1 MSKLW
6 KYRGIV
12 KVALSAALIILINF
26 AILPGIGMGQPITEG
41 FNGFDLGTRPAGWT
55 FNGCN
60 ADSDTYTGAGDFGL
74 ASPSIKLDTTGDYI
88 QTQTLFH
95 PGALQFWVKGMGT
108 DASSALLVE
117 EYSSGGGWNTLTNVS
132 SLPAS
137 GTNFGPYSMDFFATA
152 ARFTYAKSAG
162 DLAFDDVDISAA
174 VLTPIPTPTQ
184 IPAATPTAYVPSP
197 TPIPQTAIYNPSF
210 EMDPVPPPPGWTLIA
225 TGSTARSNEQAH
237 AGTYSCKFGDPT
249 TTYSSRGIQCDE
261 VNITVGVQ
269 YTFSGWFYL
278 LNEGTGVP
286 TDTLFKFEIEWL
298 DSGHGSIGSY
308 VDEDWSVA
316 AFDTWS
322 EHTVVNTAPANAE
335 YFKLYIACKEVNNP
349 DNDAYIDLFS
359 YSQPSDIDI
368 TSPIAGDAWYIGES
382 RNITWDW
389 VGISP
394 NIDIHY
400 STNGTDWAPIT
411 TNIANS
417 GTYPWT
423 IPDDPSSQAQ
433 VRVRETGGGG
443 VSDESGQ
450 FTIAAVDSIN
460 VDTPAAGQTW
470 YYSSTLD
477 IVWHHGPAVLPIND
491 VDIDFSDDGG
501 TTWTTI
507 TTGVGLDSSPYFWTI
522 PDNVDSANCLIR
534 VCQQVTGICGQ
545 SGVFT
550 ISPPT
555 FSVTSPAGGET
566 WYFDDTET
574 ITWTYTVGITGNVD
588 IDYSTNG
595 ISGPWAGIASNQPN
609 TGSFSPWTIPNAGG
623 SACRVRISEIVGVSE
638 PGISATDFTI
648 VGPPIP
654 QPYSRLG
661 WEVHGDLS
669 RYECGLKSIEAI
681 DVDHIW
687 VGGLC
692 SKIFFFDGTDWYI
705 RTEIGTN
712 TLAIGATGID
722 DVWFGQE
729 YGYAYNYNGGGFWD
743 QALPKTDSVVTVNA
757 VDPNNIWM
765 SASKYAFH
773 SDGIFS
779 SWTTYTV
786 EESGT
791 IKDMLFLRPYRGWV
805 LKNATSTTD
814 TRVLYTEDGNNWSI
828 QTTFGKWS
836 ASALTGCL
844 DQNGIPLLWVVGAC
858 GEIYYSG
865 DGGLNW
871 ILQDDIREISWN
883 CAEALDQNN
892 VWISGGGYIYHYNGS
907 QWIFETD
914 EITTLGEI
922 SAVDNTHVYG
932 IPSTT
937 TNKKVYCTF
946 AYPSPTPDGF
956 KTPTPKPIPSTTP
969 TPYGFETPSPTPVP
983 IPGPISGRVYDRETG
998 EGVYNLYVRALPI
1011 GGGLMAGG
1019 ARTDSNGNYT
1029 VTKPNGSGLAAG
1041 LYYMYVDSTEGG
1053 GEKVYR
1059 SQWYNQK
1066 DTQADA
1072 VGVASN
1078 STGID
1083 FPLYKKDVYPTP
1095 VPTPSPDFQAIRVAN
1110 GDYSGDGLSDIAIFR
1125 ENSGLWAVRAVTR
1138 LYFGTSGDIPVS
1150 GDYDGDG
1157 TADVAIFRNSSG
1169 LWAIRDISRIYFG
1182 ASSDLPVPGDY
1193 DGDGS
1198 CDIGIFRDSSGL
1210 WAVKDITR
1218 NYFGSTSDQP
1228 VAGDYDGDGRDDFAI
1243 FRKSSGLWALKDI
1256 SRIYHGSSFDTPVS
1270 GDYNGTG
1277 TAAPAIYRSSSG
1289 LWSIRNISRVYF
1301 GGAADQPV
1309 LAGFSGADDIS
1320 IFRQSSGLWA
1330 IRGITRVYFG
1340 STDDLPIT
1348 R

>member
-12 KVALSAALIILINF
+12 KVALSAALVILINF

-41 FNGFDLGTRPAGWT
+41 FNGFDLGTRPAGWI
-55 FNGCN
+55 FYGCN
-60 ADSDTYTGAGDFGL
+60 ADSDTYTGASDFGL

-88 QTQTLFH
+88 RTQTLFH
-95 PGALQFWVKGMGT
+95 PDVLQFWVKGMGT

-117 EYSSGGGWNTLTNVS
+117 EYHSGGGWNTLTNVLH
-132 SLPAS
+132 LPTS
-137 GTNFGPYSMDFFATA
+137 GTNVGPYSIDFFTTEV
-152 ARFTYAKSAG
+152 RFTYTKSSG

-174 VLTPIPTPTQ
+174 APTPTLIPGATPIPTACFPT
-184 IPAATPTAYVPSP
+184 P
-197 TPIPQTAIYNPSF
+197 TPIPHTAIYNPSF
-210 EMDPVPPPPGWTLIA
+210 ELEPPLVGWTVIA
-225 TGSTARSNEQAH
+225 TASTARSNEQAH
-237 AGTYSCKFGDPT
+237 DGTYSCKFGDPT
-249 TTYSSRGIQCDE
+249 GGYSARGIQCDE
-261 VNITVGVQ
+261 VNITTGVQ

-286 TDTLFKFEIEWL
+286 TDTVFKYEIEWF
-298 DSGHGSIGSY
+298 DSGHNSVGSY
-308 VDEDWSVA
+308 TDEDWSVA

-322 EHTVVNTAPANAE
+322 EHTVAAPAPAGAE
-335 YFKLYIACKEVNNP
+335 YFKLYIACEEVIHTDNN
-349 DNDAYIDLFS
+349 AYIDLFS
-359 YSQPSDIDI
+359 YSQPPEINI
-368 TSPIAGDAWYIGES
+368 TSPVGGDVWYVGES
-382 RNITWDW
+382 RYITWDW

-400 STNGTDWAPIT
+400 STNGTAWAPVA

-417 GTYPWT
+417 GTHPWT
-423 IPDDPSSQAQ
+423 IPDDPNSQAQ

-443 VSDESGQ
+443 VSVESDQ
-450 FTIAAVDSIN
+450 FIIAEPDSIN
-460 VDTPAAGQTW
+460 VLIPGGGEIW
-470 YYSSTLD
+470 YYGATENIEWS
-477 IVWHHGPAVLPIND
+477 VGPAVGPGS
-491 VDIDFSDDGG
+491 VDIDYSINNGASWTSIAAG
-501 TTWTTI
+501 VPVGSVIYTWI
-507 TTGVGLDSSPYFWTI
+507 LPNSGVASNI
-522 PDNVDSANCLIR
+522 CLVRIS
-534 VCQQVTGICGQ
+534 QPSTGIFGQ
-545 SGVFT
+545 SPAVFT
-550 ISPPT
+550 ITSPT
-555 FSVTSPAGGET
+555 FTVTSPSGGET
-566 WYFDDTET
+566 WYFDDIET
-574 ITWTYTVGITGNVD
+574 ITWTYTVGIIGNVD

-595 ISGPWAGIASNQPN
+595 ISGPWAEIASNQPN
-609 TGSFSPWTIPNAGG
+609 SGSFSPWTIPNDSG
-623 SACRVRISEIVGVSE
+623 SACRVRVSEIGGVSE
-638 PGISATDFTI
+638 FGISAADFTI
-648 VGPPIP
+648 VGLPIP
-654 QPYSRLG
+654 QPYRRLG

-681 DVDHIW
+681 DADHIW

-712 TLAIGATGID
+712 TLAVGATGID

-844 DQNGIPLLWVVGAC
+844 DQNGIPLLWVVGSC

-956 KTPTPKPIPSTTP
+956 KTPTPKPIPSATP

-983 IPGPISGRVYDRETG
+983 ILGPISGRVYDRDTSA
-998 EGVYNLYVRALPI
+998 GVYNLYVRALPI
-1011 GGGLMAGG
+1011 ESGLMAGG

-1029 VTKPNGSGLAAG
+1029 VTKPNGFGLSAG
-1041 LYYMYVDSTEGG
+1041 LYYMYVDSSEGG

-1059 SQWYNQK
+1059 SQYYNQK
-1066 DTQADA
+1066 DTPADA
-1072 VGVASN
+1072 VGVGSN

-1125 ENSGLWAVRAVTR
+1125 ESSGLWAVQAVTR

-1157 TADVAIFRNSSG
+1157 TADVALFRDSSG
-1169 LWAIRDISRIYFG
+1169 LWAVREQSRFYFG
-1182 ASSDLPVPGDY
+1182 AEGDYPVPGDY
-1193 DGDGS
+1193 DGDGI
-1198 CDIGIFRDSSGL
+1198 DDTAIYRPSSGL
-1210 WAVKDITR
+1210 WVVRTLSR
-1218 NYFGSTSDQP
+1218 FYFGSSGDIP
-1228 VAGDYDGDGRDDFAI
+1228 VPADYGGDCLTEPAI
-1243 FRKSSGLWALKDI
+1243 FRS
-1256 SRIYHGSSFDTPVS
+1256 
-1270 GDYNGTG
+1270 
-1277 TAAPAIYRSSSG
+1277 
-1289 LWSIRNISRVYF
+1289 
-1301 GGAADQPV
+1301 
-1309 LAGFSGADDIS
+1309 
-1320 IFRQSSGLWA
+1320 SSGLWA
-1330 IRGITRVYFG
+1330 IRDWSRFYFG
-1340 STDDLPIT
+1340 GVSDIPVVPDPDGDGRADPSVFRRPTGLWAVRGISRLYFGAESDMPVVK
-1348 R
+1348 